1 MADNKSGKILIVED
15 DEFLRSL
22 AAKRLE
28 QDDYDVDVAVDGDEA
43 VKYLEKTAPD
53 LILLDLLLPEIDG
66 FGVLEKMQKIDA
78 VKDVPVVVFSNL
90 GDKEDIERAKK
101 LGAKDYLVKANF
113 TLDDVIQKI
122 NSYLK

>member
-1 MADNKSGKILIVED
+1 MAEKSSGKILIVED

-22 AAKRLE
+22 AAKRLK

-43 VKYLEKTAPD
+43 VKYLGKNVPD
-53 LILLDLLLPEIDG
+53 LVLLDLLLPEIDG
-66 FGVLEKMQKIDA
+66 FGVLEKMQKIDE

>member
-1 MADNKSGKILIVED
+1 MADKKSGKILIVED

-43 VKYLEKTAPD
+43 VKYLGKNVPD
-53 LILLDLLLPEIDG
+53 LVLLDLLLPEIDG
-66 FGVLEKMQKIDA
+66 FGVLEKMKKIDE

-101 LGAKDYLVKANF
+101 LGANDYLVKANF